1 MQIKGKITH
10 ILPIQSGTSKK
21 GDWQKRDIVIE
32 TDGEYPKK
40 AAVSIWNKLLDI
52 PIKEGIEVTGTV
64 TEALKNA
71 MFRVELANGHVV
83 IAHVS
88 GKMRRHFIRILPGD
102 KVKVDLSPY
111 DLTRGRI
118 IYRYK

>member
-40 AAVSIWNKLLDI
+40 VSVTLWNKLLDI
-52 PIKEGIEVTGTV
+52 PFKANSEVTAEIDINAKEYNGKWYNEIKAWKLDLKQVTKVEKIV
-64 TEALKNA
+64 TED
-71 MFRVELANGHVV
+71 
-83 IAHVS
+83 
-88 GKMRRHFIRILPGD
+88 LPF
-102 KVKVDLSPY
+102 
-111 DLTRGRI
+111 
-118 IYRYK
+118 

>member
-40 AAVSIWNKLLDI
+40 VSVSIWNKLLDI
-52 PIKEGIEVTGTV
+52 PIKEGIEVTAEIDINAKEYNGKWYNEVKAWKLDVQKFDNKVTNSKKIV
-64 TEALKNA
+64 TED
-71 MFRVELANGHVV
+71 
-83 IAHVS
+83 
-88 GKMRRHFIRILPGD
+88 LPF
-102 KVKVDLSPY
+102 
-111 DLTRGRI
+111 
-118 IYRYK
+118 